1 MILDWTQNPDKA
13 KKTSMVIYL
22 VMVII
27 CKIVEEGK
35 LDGTYIPLH
44 TNNNKEVAYRVFL
57 YYFALHTGDY
67 VVGNRRR

>member
-1 MILDWTQNPDKA
+1 
-13 KKTSMVIYL
+13 MVIYL
-22 VMVII
+22 VVVLI